1 MVRKALSLLPGAS
14 AKGSAA
20 VYNPLAHD
28 LAGAERKDSA
38 RRDRNLDSG
47 LRVAADPLALVA
59 QDEAAEARNLHVLA
73 VGQRMTH
80 TVEHALDDIGGLGPG
95 EADSTLHDLGQIGAG
110 QRSCQRLP
118 DRTCSRTG
126 DSPPP
131 LMCKQEESEE
141 GSS

>member
-1 MVRKALSLLPGAS
+1 MVRNALSLLPGAS

-80 TVEHALDDIGGLGPG
+80 MVEHALDDIGGL
-95 EADSTLHDLGQIGAG
+95 
-110 QRSCQRLP
+110 R
-118 DRTCSRTG
+118 
-126 DSPPP
+126 
-131 LMCKQEESEE
+131 SEE
-141 GSS
+141 HTSELQSLMRISYAVFCLKKKNTHTHIH

>member
-80 TVEHALDDIGGLGPG
+80 MVEHALDDICGLGPG
-95 EADSTLHDLGQIGAG
+95 KA
-110 QRSCQRLP
+110 R
-118 DRTCSRTG
+118 
-126 DSPPP
+126 
-131 LMCKQEESEE
+131 SEE
-141 GSS
+141 RREGEEGGSRCRSRGGAD